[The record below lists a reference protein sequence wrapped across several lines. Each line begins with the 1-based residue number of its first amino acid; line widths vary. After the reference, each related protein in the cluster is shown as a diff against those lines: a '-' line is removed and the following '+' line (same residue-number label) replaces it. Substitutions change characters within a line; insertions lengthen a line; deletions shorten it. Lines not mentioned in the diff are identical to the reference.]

1 MFKQNSRNRASGAS
15 SGQPPD
21 DALILRIAQGDT
33 GALEALYRQ
42 TSASVYGYALS
53 ILKDAAAAEDVMQD
67 TYVNVIQSA
76 GSYRP
81 SGKAMAWLLTI
92 TRNLALMRLRK
103 FENKNVS
110 FDEMF
115 HAEDERDHF
124 ELSENRLVLSAVL
137 QKLSEDERQIIMLHA
152 ISGLKHREVAELL
165 GIPQAT
171 VISKYNRALAKLR
184 GLMGGD
190 DLDGQ

>member
-1 MFKQNSRNRASGAS
+1 MSDLNSKRRTSGPL

-21 DALILRIAQGDT
+21 DELILQIAQGLP
-33 GALEALYRQ
+33 GALEQLYRQ
-42 TSASVYGYALS
+42 TASAVYGYALS

-67 TYVNVIQSA
+67 TFVNVMQSA
-76 GSYRP
+76 ASYRP
-81 SGKAMAWLLTI
+81 SGKAMAWILTI

-115 HAEDERDHF
+115 HVEDDRDRF
-124 ELSENRLVLSAVL
+124 SQSENRLVLSAVL
-137 QKLSEDERQIIMLHA
+137 SKLAEDEQQIVMLHA
-152 ISGLKHREVAELL
+152 ISGLKHREVAQLL

-171 VISKYNRALAKLR
+171 VISKYNRALGKLR
-184 GLMGGD
+184 ILLGGD
-190 DLDGQ
+190 DRD